1 MLREIRI
8 YFEGDKSLK
17 AGFDAFLQEIRE
29 RATSHCK
36 VWIVATGGTPERD
49 FGIAMRKHPA
59 AWNVLLRD
67 SEGPLQ
73 PNRPASL
80 AGSIFWMVEMM
91 ESWFHADKDALEAY
105 YKTGFRKDALRA
117 NPNVEEI
124 AKRDLIEGLKAAT
137 KDTTK
142 ANITRPST
150 RRLYCSRSSPSW
162 CGRPRPIARGSL
174 RSYSTGSH
182 KSYDVSRSGEM
193 GCISQASNDTIFAVP
208 PLACNA
214 TPVLR
219 APAG

>member
-17 AGFDAFLQEIRE
+17 AGVDAFLQEIRE

-91 ESWFHADKDALEAY
+91 ESWFHADKDVL
-105 YKTGFRKDALRA
+105 
-117 NPNVEEI
+117 
-124 AKRDLIEGLKAAT
+124 EGLNAAT

-142 ANITRPST
+142 GK
-150 RRLYCSRSSPSW
+150 Y
-162 CGRPRPIARGSL
+162 
-174 RSYSTGSH
+174 H
-182 KSYDVSRSGEM
+182 K
-193 GCISQASNDTIFAVP
+193 TKH
-208 PLACNA
+208 
-214 TPVLR
+214 
-219 APAG
+219 APALLQSIKPELVRKAAPNCERLFKVVLDRFA

>member
-1 MLREIRI
+1 MPREIRI

-29 RATSHCK
+29 RASTSHCK

-91 ESWFHADKDALEAY
+91 ES
-105 YKTGFRKDALRA
+105 RS
-117 NPNVEEI
+117 EE
-124 AKRDLIEGLKAAT
+124 RPVGSDWSSDVCSSDLKASGGLE
-137 KDTTK
+137 
-142 ANITRPST
+142 RP
-150 RRLYCSRSSPSW
+150 P
-162 CGRPRPIARGSL
+162 AR
-174 RSYSTGSH
+174 
-182 KSYDVSRSGEM
+182 
-193 GCISQASNDTIFAVP
+193 
-208 PLACNA
+208 
-214 TPVLR
+214 
-219 APAG
+219 